1 MTSWQK
7 AIKYIAI
14 AIAVLLIVNIF
25 GGIVFAVSSI
35 SVLFNG
41 SDDLIGE
48 VQTYTVSDGITSLKL
63 ELGACALEI
72 KTGDEFT
79 VESNYKYLTV
89 KESGDKLTVSEQK
102 KYWKNYPSDLSV
114 VICIPEGYVFDKADI
129 ITGAGRVSVESF
141 SSEKLKLTLGAGEVN
156 ISSLNI
162 SDDTEID
169 GGVGQIRITD
179 STVYDLDF
187 DMGIGAVDF
196 EGYILGESDIDCGI
210 GQAQITLLGSENDYR
225 IDAEN
230 GIGKISVNAEKNG
243 KYYGNGSNEIDISG
257 GIGEITVDFKAID

>member
-7 AIKYIAI
+7 AIKYVAI
-14 AIAVLLIVNIF
+14 ALAIFIAVRILGAVFF
-25 GGIVFAVSSI
+25 GLSAITAF
-35 SVLFNG
+35 LNG
-41 SDDLIGE
+41 NESLVGE
-48 VQTYTVSDGITSLKL
+48 VQTYSVSNGITSLKL

-102 KYWKNYPSDLSV
+102 KFWKNYPSDLSV

-129 ITGAGRVSVESF
+129 TTGAGRVSVERF
-141 SSEKLKLTLGAGEVN
+141 SAEKLKLTLGAGEVN

-162 SDDTEID
+162 SGNTEID

-179 STVYDLDF
+179 SSVYDLDF

-210 GQAQITLLGSENDYR
+210 GQAQITLLGSENDYC

-230 GIGKISVNAEKNG
+230 GIGQISVDAVKNG